1 MKLALIG
8 FVLRRVRMSL
18 WQLRWSHL
26 LTAMTMSVTLFVFG
40 AFLVLQINLERWLKG
55 LGEEIQM
62 TAYLAQNLAPL
73 ETQRLLERVRATPEV
88 ERVRLIS
95 QEQAWR
101 DFQTALGA
109 QSSLLEG
116 LPADVLPASLE
127 IAFKPAHR
135 DGPVME
141 RVAERLRGEKEIS
154 SVDYPQEWADRLE
167 VIALAVQWAKWTLG
181 GLLFLA
187 TFFIV
192 GSTVKLALL
201 ARKDEIEIMQLV
213 GASEELIQAP
223 FVIEGMIQGLVAGG
237 IAMAALWGA
246 FVMARSEI
254 FTFVGFLAPLARPQF
269 LDSLNIAFILA
280 VGWLLGAAGSVFSLR
295 RFLKTW
301 KASRGEA

>member
-40 AFLVLQINLERWLKG
+40 AFLVLQINLEHWLKG
-55 LGEEIQM
+55 LGDEIQM

-73 ETQRLLERVRATPEV
+73 ETQSLLERVRATPEV

-101 DFQTALGA
+101 DFQAALGA

-154 SVDYPQEWADRLE
+154 GVDYPQEWADRLE
-167 VIALAVQWAKWTLG
+167 VIALAAQWAKWTLG

-254 FTFVGFLAPLARPQF
+254 LTFVGFLAPLARPQF

-301 KASRGEA
+301 KSSRGEA